1 MAKYV
6 DYYDTVPVFLRDDH
20 APVFSEKM
28 ARELDKKEG
37 PFTIE

>member
-6 DYYDTVPVFLRDDH
+6 DDYYDTVPVFLRDDH

-28 ARELDKKEG
+28 ARKLDIKKG
-37 PFTIE
+37 PLQ